1 MKEKT
6 NSRSKAK
13 RVLYMALLSLATV
26 GATLV
31 ARHPIQAPCDEGGA
45 EAAIRPEAKRRA
57 QNHPDPRRGLVLR
70 GLRSNVHVLASA
82 GDNAM
87 EPIA

>member
-31 ARHPIQAPCDEGGA
+31 ARHPIQAPYDEGGA

-57 QNHPDPRRGLVLR
+57 SNADDEPLCGSEAMPAMALKPLKLV
-70 GLRSNVHVLASA
+70 
-82 GDNAM
+82 GDT
-87 EPIA
+87 ER

>member
-26 GATLV
+26 GATPMDEW
-31 ARHPIQAPCDEGGA
+31 PIKAPCDEG
-45 EAAIRPEAKRRA
+45 
-57 QNHPDPRRGLVLR
+57 
-70 GLRSNVHVLASA
+70 
-82 GDNAM
+82 
-87 EPIA
+87 